1 MTAVIQEDIFL
12 TTTNIKSLELHQ
24 NPWRC
29 DCHLKQFRDWVVEKG
44 LYNYPTTC
52 KHPERLS
59 DKMWDVIHSM
69 EFACK
74 VRLGFYPEP
83 IHVCHYDN
91 GEVILSIEILP

>member
-1 MTAVIQEDIFL
+1 MGLTLVIQEDIFL

-74 VRLGFYPEP
+74 VTLGA
-83 IHVCHYDN
+83 
-91 GEVILSIEILP
+91 

>member
-1 MTAVIQEDIFL
+1 MRRI
-12 TTTNIKSLELHQ
+12 TTSEVDL
-24 NPWRC
+24 
-29 DCHLKQFRDWVVEKG
+29 DCESCRDWVVEKG

-74 VRLGFYPEP
+74 VTFGFK
-83 IHVCHYDN
+83 
-91 GEVILSIEILP
+91 LM

>member
-1 MTAVIQEDIFL
+1 MRLSSEAVQVRRIIMSEVD
-12 TTTNIKSLELHQ
+12 LE
-24 NPWRC
+24 C
-29 DCHLKQFRDWVVEKG
+29 DPCRDWVVEKG

>member
-1 MTAVIQEDIFL
+1 MTVA
-12 TTTNIKSLELHQ
+12 
-24 NPWRC
+24 C
-29 DCHLKQFRDWVVEKG
+29 RDWVVEKG

-59 DKMWDVIHSM
+59 DKMWDVIQSM

-74 VRLGFYPEP
+74 VTFAFKLRFYHDES

-91 GEVILSIEILP
+91 GEVILSIEILT